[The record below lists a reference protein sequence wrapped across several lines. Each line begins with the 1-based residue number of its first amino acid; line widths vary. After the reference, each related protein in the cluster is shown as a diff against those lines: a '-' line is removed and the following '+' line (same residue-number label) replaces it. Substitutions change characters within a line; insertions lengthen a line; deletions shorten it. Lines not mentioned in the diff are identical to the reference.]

1 MPNAN
6 PQVALGP
13 VSGIIDTAQS
23 TVTSQHSSALAA
35 AEAAVA
41 TANSFLDG
49 LTNIENPDYVQFNPT
64 MSYGSGYKRRDI
76 EIPYPDI
83 DPYIPLDPNVPRP
96 DFDDV
101 SIDIGNPPVF
111 DIAPIVLTIPDFPE
125 LEFPD
130 LTETRPVVRD
140 VTLPSEPDLDIPE
153 VPTLQLVTFPDPIT
167 IDFPT
172 FNAILPPDNIVLP
185 VTTLDPG
192 ILEYDSPILQMLKDK
207 ILYWITTSGTGLDPD
222 IEQDIYDRNLE
233 RDELA
238 QETAMQTVADEWSKR
253 GFVLPNGMLNAAFLD
268 LQRTYRDKRL
278 DVSRDIAIKQ
288 AELAQ
293 QNTHFYIEKA
303 LGLEVALIDWTNK
316 IGMRTFEAS
325 KFLMEYGINTT
336 KLDIERYNLKIE
348 IYKTQASIYSEK
360 IKGELAKVEV
370 YKAMLDASRLIS
382 ETNKNAVEVYK
393 TRIEAMNELINM
405 YLAQI
410 KAAMS
415 TLEVDKA
422 KIDCYKALV
431 ETYIAQINAI
441 TAKYGAY
448 KSRMDGE
455 RAKADI
461 YGSEVDA
468 FKSKVEA
475 YKAEV
480 DALTKGAESIIEKNK
495 LEVQLY
501 SVDVEAKK
509 MAGQLL
515 ADHAKADAD
524 VFIAHVNAY
533 KAHSE
538 AEIAQ
543 SLSDIKAAEMQ
554 IESSIRIADGL
565 RNAQEAN
572 MKGFIAM
579 EQLRVEAAKG
589 GAQVSAQMAS
599 GAFSSIN
606 VSAQLQAHGSA
617 QQSFVGTESI
627 SDQYTYEM
635 QTTE

>member
-1 MPNAN
+1 MANAN
-6 PQVALGP
+6 PEIALGP
-13 VSGIIDTAQS
+13 VEGIIEQAES
-23 TVTSQHSSALAA
+23 TVNTQHSAALAA
-35 AEAAVA
+35 AEAAVE
-41 TANSFLDG
+41 TANQFLSG
-49 LTNIENPDYVQFNPT
+49 LVNIEDPDYVSYNPYF
-64 MSYGSGYKRRDI
+64 SWGGGYKRRDI

-83 DPYIPLDPNVPRP
+83 TPYVPWDPVIPRP
-96 DFDDV
+96 IFDDMPIV
-101 SIDIGNPPVF
+101 IGNPPIF
-111 DIAPIVLTIPDFPE
+111 EIEPIELVIPDFPD
-125 LEFPD
+125 LIFPE
-130 LTETRPVVRD
+130 LTEPRPVVGD
-140 VTLPSEPDLDIPE
+140 VVLPDEPDLDVPE
-153 VPTLQLVTFPDPIT
+153 VPILQLVTFPDPIT

-172 FNAILPPDNIVLP
+172 FDAILPPENIVLP
-185 VTTLDPG
+185 VTSLDPG

-238 QETAMQTVADEWSKR
+238 QETAMQAAADEWSKR
-253 GFVLPNGMLNAAFLD
+253 GFVLPNGMLSAAFLD
-268 LQRTYRDKRL
+268 LERTYRDKRL
-278 DVSRDIAIKQ
+278 DTSRDIAIKQ

-360 IKGELAKVEV
+360 IKAELAKVEV
-370 YKAMLDASRLIS
+370 YKALLDASRLVS
-382 ETNKNAVEVYK
+382 ETNKNAVEIYK

-441 TAKYGAY
+441 TAKFGAY
-448 KSRMDGE
+448 KTRMDGE
-455 RAKADI
+455 KIKADI

-468 FKSKVEA
+468 YKSRVEA
-475 YKAEV
+475 YKAEI
-480 DALTKGAESIIEKNK
+480 DALSKISESITEKNK
-495 LEVQLY
+495 LKVQLY
-501 SVDVEAKK
+501 SVDIDAE
-509 MAGQLL
+509 
-515 ADHAKADAD
+515 KADLQRLTDHSKAD
-524 VFIAHVNAY
+524 SDAFIAHVNAY

-543 SLSDIKAAEMQ
+543 SLADIKSAEMQ
-554 IESSIRIADGL
+554 IEASIRTADGL

-617 QQSFVGTESI
+617 QQSFVGSESI